1 MTQHQQGI
9 HYKVGDVV
17 DDNILKDL
25 NDFTPTNENPKEKE
39 VESNESQT
47 IVTPEI
53 VPSPSDPNI
62 TLPHIMSRICVDLG
76 INNKTPNRMLTHRL
90 PHTNCINASP
100 RIGSTHP
107 SG

>member
-39 VESNESQT
+39 VESNDSQT
-47 IVTPEI
+47 IVTSEI

-62 TLPHIMSRICVDLG
+62 IPPHVMSRIPD
-76 INNKTPNRMLTHRL
+76 I
-90 PHTNCINASP
+90 P
-100 RIGSTHP
+100 RWSQQEICKPKGYEELWKKKRGGECTILIHP
-107 SG
+107 